1 MTRLLTLKKYEKS
14 RSKYKNQPVTVDN
27 IRFASVKEATRYK
40 ELTLLQKAGKIENL
54 RLQVPYEL
62 IPAQYAE
69 VDGKKKCI
77 ERSVKYLADFMYYD
91 KEKNEWIVE
100 DAKGVRTEVYKLKRK
115 LMLSVYGI
123 QIHEV

>member
-1 MTRLLTLKKYEKS
+1 MKTYTK
-14 RSKYKNQPVTVDN
+14 SKYKNKPVSVDN
-27 IRFASVKEATRYK
+27 IRFASLREAQRYK
-40 ELTLLQKAGKIENL
+40 ELTLIQKAGKIENL

>member
-1 MTRLLTLKKYEKS
+1 MRLLTLKKYEKS

-27 IRFASVKEATRYK
+27 IRFDSLREANRYK

-77 ERSVKYLADFMYYD
+77 ERAVKYIADFVYYD
-91 KEKNEWIVE
+91 KEAGQWVVE
-100 DAKGVRTEVYKLKRK
+100 DSKGMKSKDYIIKRK
-115 LMLSVYGI
+115 LMLHVHGI
-123 QIHEV
+123 RVHEV

>member
-1 MTRLLTLKKYEKS
+1 MRKYSK
-14 RSKYKNQPVTVDN
+14 SKYNNKHVSVDN
-27 IRFASVKEATRYK
+27 IRFASITEANRYK

-69 VDGKKKCI
+69 VNGKKTCI
-77 ERSVKYLADFMYYD
+77 ERAVKYIADFMYYD
-91 KEKNEWIVE
+91 KEKNEWVVE
-100 DAKGVRTEVYKLKRK
+100 DAKGYKTEVYKLKRK

-123 QIHEV
+123 QVHEV

>member
-1 MTRLLTLKKYEKS
+1 MKIQKS
-14 RSKYKNQPVTVDN
+14 KSKYKNKPVIVDN

-77 ERSVKYLADFMYYD
+77 ERSVKYLADFVYYD
-91 KEKNEWIVE
+91 AETEQWIVE
-100 DAKGVRTEVYKLKRK
+100 DAKGVRTKEYVLKRK
-115 LMLSVYGI
+115 LMLQVHNI
-123 QIHEV
+123 RIHEV